1 MAAFF
6 QPMRS
11 LGAKPPVEGRGPVG
25 ARGREHRTAAL
36 RTGSTRSTGS
46 TWRSEAGNGAG
57 GRPAVMKYMELI
69 MRVSIR

>member
-25 ARGREHRTAAL
+25 APGPRAPHRRAPN
-36 RTGSTRSTGS
+36 RIHVSTGS